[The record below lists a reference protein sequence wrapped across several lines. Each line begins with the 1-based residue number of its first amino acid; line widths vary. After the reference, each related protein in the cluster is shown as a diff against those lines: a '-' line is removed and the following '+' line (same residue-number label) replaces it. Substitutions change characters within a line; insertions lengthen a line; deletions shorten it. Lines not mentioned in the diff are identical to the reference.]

1 MWGMGGKP
9 ASRPTKPTA
18 VFTAVWGRAELRI
31 RVSGGWIRGT
41 GRVHHRRPFEQ
52 GVLGSV
58 LLVITGSRRRDS
70 LRRCLALFA
79 IPLAACADN
88 APGTSA
94 IVRDSAGI
102 RIVENTTPLWQPGQE
117 WRLSAEPV
125 VDIGSVSAGEEY
137 ELFQVWSPV
146 RLSNGS
152 IVVVN
157 GSSQELR
164 FYAERFVQEIKTTAN
179 LQHPHILPLFDS

>member
-1 MWGMGGKP
+1 M
-9 ASRPTKPTA
+9 
-18 VFTAVWGRAELRI
+18 
-31 RVSGGWIRGT
+31 
-41 GRVHHRRPFEQ
+41 
-52 GVLGSV
+52 
-58 LLVITGSRRRDS
+58 
-70 LRRCLALFA
+70 RRCHALLLP
-79 IPLAACADN
+79 IVAACVTDS
-88 APGTSA
+88 PEHREPV
-94 IVRDSAGI
+94 VRDSAGV

-117 WRLSAEPV
+117 WRLSPEPV

>member
-1 MWGMGGKP
+1 MTH
-9 ASRPTKPTA
+9 RPLP
-18 VFTAVWGRAELRI
+18 
-31 RVSGGWIRGT
+31 S
-41 GRVHHRRPFEQ
+41 
-52 GVLGSV
+52 
-58 LLVITGSRRRDS
+58 LLVIIT
-70 LRRCLALFA
+70 F
-79 IPLAACADN
+79 AACGSDT
-88 APGTSA
+88 GRGSDT

-157 GSSQELR
+157 GGSQELR
-164 FYAERFVQEIKTTAN
+164 FYEDRKSVV
-179 LQHPHILPLFDS
+179 